1 MASVSED
8 WHSESSYSLIDS
20 TEAEE
25 GKQFDSNDSC
35 DAKIKKEQ
43 KRRPKP
49 RDGSQLFCRVC
60 GDKALGYN
68 FDAVTCE
75 SCKAFFRRNAN
86 KAKSFTCCF
95 DGNCKLD
102 PHTRKFCS
110 GCRLKKCFTI
120 GMKKDWILNDEQL
133 AKRRQR
139 LRARTATCSSSSCE
153 QESPSSTGEI
163 SSQGSHISEETY
175 SPPPA
180 PALSGSPE
188 LPVKEEPPDEENYTI
203 PLRDDIREN
212 LTQMQKTYD
221 EIFEATYS
229 PEQVGTVIKENPSS
243 STDLFNMTD
252 IFIRRLIKFAKCI
265 PEFKSLKQED
275 QIHLLKGGIMEMF
288 VLRSAMAF
296 DARSSAW
303 KFRMQSQQRT
313 DVSAID
319 SHVIQKNLGSN
330 MYLEHMRFVQ
340 SIHELTRSDR
350 IVLMLLFVIDLMSSD
365 RPNLSNQVVVSKAQE
380 KFSMWLK
387 AYLESI
393 LTVGEARHVY
403 PKLLMKLLDVRNL
416 GEESSQLAAKL
427 DISKLEPLLVEIF
440 DLKQ

>member
-1 MASVSED
+1 
-8 WHSESSYSLIDS
+8 
-20 TEAEE
+20 
-25 GKQFDSNDSC
+25 
-35 DAKIKKEQ
+35 
-43 KRRPKP
+43 
-49 RDGSQLFCRVC
+49 
-60 GDKALGYN
+60 
-68 FDAVTCE
+68 
-75 SCKAFFRRNAN
+75 
-86 KAKSFTCCF
+86 
-95 DGNCKLD
+95 
-102 PHTRKFCS
+102 
-110 GCRLKKCFTI
+110 
-120 GMKKDWILNDEQL
+120 
-133 AKRRQR
+133 
-139 LRARTATCSSSSCE
+139 
-153 QESPSSTGEI
+153 
-163 SSQGSHISEETY
+163 
-175 SPPPA
+175 
-180 PALSGSPE
+180 
-188 LPVKEEPPDEENYTI
+188 
-203 PLRDDIREN
+203 
-212 LTQMQKTYD
+212 
-221 EIFEATYS
+221 
-229 PEQVGTVIKENPSS
+229 
-243 STDLFNMTD
+243 
-252 IFIRRLIKFAKCI
+252 
-265 PEFKSLKQED
+265 
-275 QIHLLKGGIMEMF
+275 MEMF